1 MTTVS
6 SVLKGRLRS
15 QPTGQ
20 YGYLDEQTKSGVR
33 KAMLKAVCIPGYQV
47 PYVSE
52 ELPVARGFGT
62 GGLQITLSL
71 IGPGDVL
78 KVIDEGDDH
87 TVNAT
92 NLRRF
97 VEAVTGNPVTLE
109 VGEATIIQSRHRVPE
124 ERLTERHILVLQAAF
139 PCPLRFFE
147 RTDAKTRVMHA
158 QKDYSKLWLRLY
170 ENVVEF
176 GDIMIG
182 TRYPVFIND
191 RYALDPT
198 PVPRWDL
205 AKFNNAHAL
214 TVFCAG
220 REKRIYAIPPYTK
233 VEPIA
238 FDDYPFRP
246 ESFDGKSC
254 ARCGANDTFLVP
266 VPQPGGEEIH
276 VCSDTRWCAGR
287 QQRGGSE

>member
-1 MTTVS
+1 MTTAS
-6 SVLKGRLRS
+6 SVLKGRVDRP
-15 QPTGQ
+15 QAGQ
-20 YGYLDEQTKSGVR
+20 FGYLDEQTKSGVR
-33 KAMLKAVCIPGYQV
+33 KAVLKAVCIPGYQV

-97 VEAVTGNPVTLE
+97 VAAVTGSPTTLD
-109 VGEATIIQSRHRVPE
+109 VGEATIVQSRHRVPE
-124 ERLTERHILVLQAAF
+124 EPLAERHILVLQAAF

-182 TRYPVFIND
+182 TRYPLFVNR

-205 AKFNNAHAL
+205 AKFNQAQAL
-214 TVFCAG
+214 TIFCAG
-220 REKRIYAIPPYTK
+220 REKRIYAIPPYTE

-238 FDDYPFRP
+238 FDDFPFRP
-246 ESFDGKSC
+246 ERFDGKAC
-254 ARCGANDTFLVP
+254 AKCGARDTFLVS
-266 VPQPGGEEIH
+266 VPQPGGQEIH
-276 VCSDTRWCAGR
+276 VCSDTSYCAKRELLRREG
-287 QQRGGSE
+287 